1 MNRQTLLLM
10 TLPAALFVIAGII
23 LNRQLRHDTALAV
36 RVRSVQRTVG
46 IETVIAPAD
55 ASQSRLLRLITGVG
69 EAITRGGMLSA
80 STLADLELRLAAAG
94 LRGRSTLAA
103 FIGAKLLALLGLPLL
118 SWLLVERA
126 GWTASHRIVAIAA
139 AGLAG
144 LLLPDG
150 IVRQLHKRH
159 LKAVERGLPDA
170 LDMLVICSEAGL
182 GLEPAVE
189 RVGREIASAHPD
201 VAEELLS
208 AAREMRVNAD
218 RRVAL
223 MNIGARTGL
232 ASLRRL
238 GVTLVHQGVS
248 SKIET
253 YEHIVDKLV
262 LEDEEVAYMGDDIVD
277 LPVLSRVGLAA
288 APADAA
294 PDVRARVHW
303 VSQAPGGCGAARELI
318 ELILRAQRAWESV
331 LLEYL
336 GQRV

>member
-1 MNRQTLLLM
+1 VQRAEKIKLVLFDVDGVLTDGKLLLQADGSESKQFDIKDG
-10 TLPAALFVIAGII
+10 TGIVLAQRAG
-23 LNRQLRHDTALAV
+23 LK
-36 RVRSVQRTVG
+36 VG
-46 IETVIAPAD
+46 F
-55 ASQSRLLRLITGVG
+55 
-69 EAITRGGMLSA
+69 LSA
-80 STLADLELRLAAAG
+80 RLSPPTQHRAA
-94 LRGRSTLAA
+94 
-103 FIGAKLLALLGLPLL
+103 
-118 SWLLVERA
+118 
-126 GWTASHRIVAIAA
+126 
-139 AGLAG
+139 
-144 LLLPDG
+144 
-150 IVRQLHKRH
+150 Q
-159 LKAVERGLPDA
+159 
-170 LDMLVICSEAGL
+170 
-182 GLEPAVE
+182 
-189 RVGREIASAHPD
+189 
-201 VAEELLS
+201 
-208 AAREMRVNAD
+208 
-218 RRVAL
+218 
-223 MNIGARTGL
+223 
-232 ASLRRL
+232 L